1 MRCLALIVL
10 ATNCISLALLRSR
23 AKPGTVKAFRIRISI
38 FLESPYLL
46 FVLGMRFFLPLIRSD
61 NLTLDEIC
69 FNHFAPYS
77 NDVPVC
83 LRLHTLLLPSRLC
96 HE

>member
-10 ATNCISLALLRSR
+10 ATNCISLALMRPHVKLGS
-23 AKPGTVKAFRIRISI
+23 VKAFKIRISM

-69 FNHFAPYS
+69 FNHFGPYS

-83 LRLHTLLLPSRLC
+83 LGLHTLLLPSRLC
-96 HE
+96 RE